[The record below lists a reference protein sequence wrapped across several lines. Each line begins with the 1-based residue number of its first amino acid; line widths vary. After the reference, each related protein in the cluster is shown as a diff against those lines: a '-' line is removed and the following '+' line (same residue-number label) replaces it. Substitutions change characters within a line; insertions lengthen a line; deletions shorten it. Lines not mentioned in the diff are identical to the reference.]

1 MQNMRIFITG
11 ATGFIG
17 KQVLEKLIKTEHELF
32 CLVRKTNSSIE
43 SLRSSGVNVIVG
55 DVRDKPSILKGMK
68 GCDWVINLANIYT
81 FWEPEKSLYTTTN
94 VDGTRNVM
102 ECALETMVS
111 KVVHISSV
119 VTYGKPAEVPFK
131 EDSTPGP
138 EKYSVYAQT
147 KFEGDQIAWDL
158 YKNKGLPLVVVY
170 PGAVL
175 GAGDPKSSGE
185 YVSGLVKKT
194 LPATVFKDSILTWVH
209 VRDVAEGIIKAVE
222 KPDNIGE
229 RYFIAKH
236 QISLKDFNKMISE
249 VSGVPSPL
257 ISMPDFMALSGAYM
271 MTGISNLIKK
281 KPIWGMSVNQ
291 MKTMK
296 EGFRADGSKAEKEL
310 GITYTPIKTALEEQI
325 AALKN

>member
-1 MQNMRIFITG
+1 MKIFITG

-17 KQVLEKLIKTEHELF
+17 KQVLEQLKNTKHELF
-32 CLVRKTNSSIE
+32 CLVRKTSPSIE
-43 SLRSSGVNVIVG
+43 RLRSSGVIVIEG
-55 DVRDKPSILKGMK
+55 DVRDKASILQGMK

-81 FWEPEKSLYTTTN
+81 FWEPDKSVYKTTN

-102 ECALETMVS
+102 ECALETKVS

-138 EKYSVYAQT
+138 ERYSVYAKT
-147 KFEGDQIAWDL
+147 KFEGDQVAWDL
-158 YKNKGLPLVVVY
+158 YKNKGLPLVVIY
-170 PGAVL
+170 PGGVL
-175 GAGDPKSSGE
+175 GAGDPKASGA

-209 VRDVAEGIIKAVE
+209 VKDVAEGIIKAAE
-222 KPDNIGE
+222 KPNNIGE
-229 RYFIAKH
+229 RYFIGKH

-249 VSGVPSPL
+249 ISGVSTPF
-257 ISMPDFMALSGAYM
+257 ISMPDFLALSSAYM
-271 MTGISNLIKK
+271 LTGISNLIKNP
-281 KPIWGMSVNQ
+281 PIWGMSVNQ

-296 EGFRADGSKAEKEL
+296 EGFRVDGSKAEREL
-310 GITYTPIKTALEEQI
+310 GISYTPIKKALEEQI
-325 AALKN
+325 AALRN

>member
-1 MQNMRIFITG
+1 MKIFITG

-17 KQVLEKLIKTEHELF
+17 KQVLEQLKKTKHELF
-32 CLVRKTNSSIE
+32 CLVRKTNPSIE
-43 SLRSSGVNVIVG
+43 ILRSSGVNVIEG
-55 DVRDKPSILKGMK
+55 DVRDKSSVLKAMK

-81 FWEPEKSLYTTTN
+81 FWEPDKSVYKTTN

-102 ECALETMVS
+102 ECALETRIL

-119 VTYGKPAEVPFK
+119 VTYGKPAENPFK
-131 EDSTPGP
+131 EDSTPGS

-158 YKNKGLPLVVVY
+158 YKNKGLPLVVIY

-175 GAGDPKSSGE
+175 GAGDPKSSGA
-185 YVSGLVKKT
+185 YVSGLVRKT
-194 LPATVFKDSILTWVH
+194 LPATVFKKSILTWVH
-209 VRDVAEGIIKAVE
+209 VKDVAEGIIKAAE

-229 RYFIAKH
+229 RYIIAKH
-236 QISLKDFNKMISE
+236 QISLKEFNKMISE
-249 VSGVPSPL
+249 VSGVSLPF
-257 ISMPDFMALSGAYM
+257 ISMPDFMAMTSAYM
-271 MTGISNLIKK
+271 LTGISNLIKK
-281 KPIWGMSVNQ
+281 PPIWGMSVDQ

-310 GITYTPIKTALEEQI
+310 GITYTSIKTALEEQI
-325 AALKN
+325 AALRN

>member
-1 MQNMRIFITG
+1 MKIFITG

-17 KQVLEKLIKTEHELF
+17 KQVLEQLKKTNHELF
-32 CLVRKTNSSIE
+32 CLVRKTSSSIE
-43 SLRSSGVNVIVG
+43 RLRSSGVNVIEG
-55 DVRDKPSILKGMK
+55 DVRDKSSILQGMK

-81 FWEPEKSLYTTTN
+81 FWEPDKSVYKKTN

-102 ECALETMVS
+102 ECALETKVS
-111 KVVHISSV
+111 KIVHVSSV
-119 VTYGKPAEVPFK
+119 VTYGKPTKIPFK

-158 YKNKGLPLVVVY
+158 YKNKGLPLVVIY
-170 PGAVL
+170 PGGVL
-175 GAGDPKSSGE
+175 GAGDPKSSGA

-194 LPATVFKDSILTWVH
+194 LPATVFKNSILTWVH
-209 VRDVAEGIIKAVE
+209 VKDVAEGIIKAAE

-229 RYFIAKH
+229 RYIIAKH

-249 VSGVPSPL
+249 VSGVSLPF
-257 ISMPDFMALSGAYM
+257 ISMPDFMALSCAYM
-271 MTGISNLIKK
+271 LTGISNLIKK
-281 KPIWGMSVNQ
+281 PPIWGMSVAQ

-296 EGFRADGSKAEKEL
+296 VGFQADGSKAEKEL
-310 GITYTPIKTALEEQI
+310 GITYTSIKTALEEQI
-325 AALKN
+325 AALRN